1 MKPLV
6 EVIHESP
13 LPKVLEIAHL
23 TNHPQIQQ
31 GLTIIMTN
39 NSNSHNGNGKGHASV
54 LNGKSSTID
63 LPVSDVS
70 TTTIQLSPAEDS
82 CILVADPEPNG
93 SLVLVPESSSALFFP
108 DRVDAT
114 LVRQTTPDE
123 YLPPIGRWLSICGV
137 TTIGIFCAA
146 IGLSSILKY
155 KTTVQAPAT
164 LRPIGD
170 LRIVQSPIEGSVLS
184 IPVRENQAVKPGDIV
199 ATVKDL
205 RLESKLKTKRAQLT
219 GEIQKNKQQ
228 IGKLDAQLVAL
239 QQQNRGELEQ
249 IDRSIAGIQA
259 ELSRVERDNLDK
271 RQIARAEVTEA
282 QSNIETAKKD
292 KQAAEME
299 LLVAKANLKSIQAAH
314 QAAVAKRDRY
324 QSAGAEGAI
333 PKNLLEEAKLS
344 AEQQLQAISAQ
355 QATIAKQQQHI
366 ARLQQIVGST
376 QARLTRTQVALD
388 PSRADIELVQHK
400 IERERVT
407 ATTAIARFQQERQK
421 LLHQR
426 VELTDRIASTEHEL
440 AQIATDLQ
448 PTPIFAP
455 IAGTIQNLTLRN
467 NNQVVHPGDSLARIL
482 PTGTPLQVKA
492 SVALADIGKV
502 NVGQPIQMRVSACPY
517 TENGILIGK
526 VIDVSADAKSS
537 DKSAATNSPAAPVG
551 NMYEVTVKPATTSV
565 GAGKNKCQ
573 MRSGM
578 EGRIDIITKEE
589 TVLNF
594 MLNKTRLLVTP

>member
-1 MKPLV
+1 
-6 EVIHESP
+6 
-13 LPKVLEIAHL
+13 
-23 TNHPQIQQ
+23 
-31 GLTIIMTN
+31 MTN
-39 NSNSHNGNGKGHASV
+39 NSNSYNGNGKGRASV
-54 LNGKSSTID
+54 LNGKGSTID
-63 LPVSDVS
+63 LPVSDAS
-70 TTTIQLSPAEDS
+70 TTIIQLSPVEDS
-82 CILVADPEPNG
+82 GVFVADPEPSG

-108 DRVDAT
+108 KQIDAA

-146 IGLSSILKY
+146 IGLSSMLKY

-164 LRPIGD
+164 LRPQGE
-170 LRIVQSPIEGSVLS
+170 LRVVQSSIEGSVLS
-184 IPVRENQAVKPGDIV
+184 ISVRENQTVKPGDIV

-228 IGKLDAQLVAL
+228 IGKIDAQIVAL

-249 IDRSIAGIQA
+249 IDRSIAGIQS
-259 ELSRVERDNLDK
+259 ELSRAERDNLDK

-282 QSNIETAKKD
+282 KSNIETAKKD

-314 QAAVAKRDRY
+314 QAAIAKRDRY

-333 PKNLLEEAKLS
+333 PKNLLEESKLS
-344 AEQQLQAISAQ
+344 AEQQFQSISAQ
-355 QATIAKQQQHI
+355 KATIAKQQQNI
-366 ARLQQIVGST
+366 ARLQQIVGSS

-400 IERERVT
+400 IERERAT
-407 ATTAIARFQQERQK
+407 AKTTIARFQQERQK
-421 LLHQR
+421 LLQQR
-426 VELTDRIASTEHEL
+426 VELTDRIASTEHEI

-448 PTPIFAP
+448 PTPIVAP
-455 IAGTIQNLTLRN
+455 IAGTIQNLALRN

-482 PTGTPLQVKA
+482 PTGTPLQIK
-492 SVALADIGKV
+492 SYVALTDIAKV
-502 NVGQPIQMRVSACPY
+502 NIGQVVQMRVSACPY
-517 TENGILIGK
+517 TENGILTGK

-537 DKSAATNSPAAPVG
+537 DKSATTNPQPTPAA

-565 GAGKNKCQ
+565 GTGKSKCQ
-573 MRSGM
+573 IRSGM
-578 EGRIDIITKEE
+578 EGRVDIITKEE

-594 MLNKTRLLVTP
+594 MLNKARLLVNP

>member
-1 MKPLV
+1 
-6 EVIHESP
+6 
-13 LPKVLEIAHL
+13 
-23 TNHPQIQQ
+23 
-31 GLTIIMTN
+31 MTN
-39 NSNSHNGNGKGHASV
+39 NSNSYNGNGKGRASV
-54 LNGKSSTID
+54 LNGKGSTID
-63 LPVSDVS
+63 LPVSDAS
-70 TTTIQLSPAEDS
+70 TTIIQLSPVEDS
-82 CILVADPEPNG
+82 GVFVADPEPSG

-108 DRVDAT
+108 KQIDAA

-146 IGLSSILKY
+146 IGLSSMLKY

-164 LRPIGD
+164 LRPMGD

-184 IPVRENQAVKPGDIV
+184 IPVRENQTVKPGDIV

-228 IGKLDAQLVAL
+228 IGKIDAQLVAL

-249 IDRSIAGIQA
+249 IDRSIAGIQS
-259 ELSRVERDNLDK
+259 ELSRAERDNLDK

-282 QSNIETAKKD
+282 KSNIETAKKD

-314 QAAVAKRDRY
+314 QAAIAKRDRY

-333 PKNLLEEAKLS
+333 PKNLLEESKLS
-344 AEQQLQAISAQ
+344 AEQQFQSISAQ
-355 QATIAKQQQHI
+355 KATIAKQQQNI
-366 ARLQQIVGST
+366 ARLQQIVGSS

-400 IERERVT
+400 IERERAT
-407 ATTAIARFQQERQK
+407 AKTTIARFQQERQK
-421 LLHQR
+421 LLQQR
-426 VELTDRIASTEHEL
+426 VELTDRIASTEHEI

-448 PTPIFAP
+448 PTPIVAP
-455 IAGTIQNLTLRN
+455 IAGTIQNLALRN

-482 PTGTPLQVKA
+482 PTGTPLQIK
-492 SVALADIGKV
+492 SYVALTDIAKV
-502 NVGQPIQMRVSACPY
+502 NIGQVVQMRVSACPY
-517 TENGILIGK
+517 TENGILTGK

-537 DKSAATNSPAAPVG
+537 DKSATTNPQPTPAA

-565 GAGKNKCQ
+565 GTGKSKCQ
-573 MRSGM
+573 IRSGM
-578 EGRIDIITKEE
+578 EGRVDIITKEE

-594 MLNKTRLLVTP
+594 MLNKARLLVNP